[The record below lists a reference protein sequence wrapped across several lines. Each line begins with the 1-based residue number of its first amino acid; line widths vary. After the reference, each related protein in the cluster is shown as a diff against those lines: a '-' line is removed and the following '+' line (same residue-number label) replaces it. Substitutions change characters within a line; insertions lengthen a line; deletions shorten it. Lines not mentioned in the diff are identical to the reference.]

1 MICIMENYEL
11 VLLLDPKTKD
21 SDRKNLT
28 NDLEKILE
36 DGVVSKDEI
45 WLMDL
50 LYELSGVKTND
61 KAYFYSYYLKLN
73 TSKIDDIKKFFLYNN
88 IVLKYDIFRRTK
100 SQVSFEFEKLQKDLN
115 AIIASWEERK
125 LWQKIYF
132 FSDLKNSKY
141 INWKSIP
148 MLKKYITRF
157 GNIKPRKYTNNWVN
171 IQKKLRKE
179 IIRARN
185 FWLIEFIK

>member
-28 NDLEKILE
+28 NDLEKLLE

-50 LYELSGVKTND
+50 LYELSGVKAND

-73 TSKIDDIKKFFLYNN
+73 TSKIEDVKKFFLYNN

-100 SQVSFEFEKLQKDLN
+100 TQVSFEFKKLQKDLE

-157 GNIKPRKYTNNWVN
+157 GSIKPRKYTNNWVN